1 MKFTGAILTLA
12 QGSGYKDVSETN
24 VSGTSFLLPY
34 DSCSYRGLVWR
45 EYMEQNKTCR
55 DVETD
60 RGSDEAKKG
69 KR

>member
-1 MKFTGAILTLA
+1 MHPADAILISA
-12 QGSGYKDVSETN
+12 QGSGYKGVSETN

-55 DVETD
+55 D
-60 RGSDEAKKG
+60 
-69 KR
+69 